1 MSLTEHSDNGGFRA
15 SPHPNQSQPVI
26 TQTAQIV
33 AHGTADTDGTKTVVP
48 GKRYRF
54 TSTLTG
60 GFLFG
65 LATTAVIGNI
75 RWVCP
80 IYQTIEIQIPYNIT
94 TLHYQTNV
102 INGVGYLVEIK
113 QGEEDD
119 ISK

>member
-1 MSLTEHSDNGGFRA
+1 MYDNGGFST

-26 TQTAQIV
+26 AAVDGATSQVLTN
-33 AHGTADTDGTKTVVP
+33 GTADTNGTATVVA
-48 GKRYRF
+48 GTRYRF

-65 LATTAVIGNI
+65 LATTATSTNI

-80 IYQTIEIQIPYNIT
+80 IYKTIEIQIPQGYT

-102 INGVGYLVEIK
+102 NDGIGWLIPIK
-113 QGEEDD
+113 QDVNEEPTL
-119 ISK
+119 

>member
-1 MSLTEHSDNGGFRA
+1 MLQDNGGFNT
-15 SPHPNQSQPVI
+15 SPTPNQSQPVI
-26 TQTAQIV
+26 TQTAQVV
-33 AHGTADTDGTKTVVP
+33 AHATADTNGSKTVVA

-65 LATTAVIGNI
+65 LATTATTGNI

-80 IYQTIEIQIPYNIT
+80 IYQSIEIQIPLGYT

-102 INGVGYLVEIK
+102 NDGIGWLVEIK
-113 QGEEDD
+113 QNINEEPTL
-119 ISK
+119 

>member
-1 MSLTEHSDNGGFRA
+1 MLQDNGGFNT

-26 TQTAQIV
+26 SQTAQIV
-33 AHGTADTDGTKTVVP
+33 AHGTADTNATKTVTA
-48 GKRYRF
+48 GARYRF

-65 LATTAVIGNI
+65 LATTATIGNI

-80 IYQTIEIQIPYNIT
+80 IYQTIEIQIPNGYT
-94 TLHYQTNV
+94 SLHYQTNV

-113 QGEEDD
+113 RNIEEEPTL
-119 ISK
+119 